1 MAASAQAISAAEAE
15 RQELRGLLHKQYRWL
30 DYKFDIVFWV
40 TAAFVVGAAADI
52 TKLLFAGDWDFWT
65 DWKDRIWWPIL
76 TPFALVIIGSALQ
89 YIQWLAWRMPTGM
102 TYTAISLWPLAT
114 LGRWVQWGNF
124 VHYPMNFVW
133 PTTMVPA
140 GIFAD
145 WVLFKTKSF
154 ILTSVIGSAVFA
166 FGWWVSN
173 YMMIAPYLQPAQW
186 MDRILTVADIQGISF
201 IHSQTPEY
209 LRIVEHGTLRSFL
222 GETQYV
228 ALVFGA
234 TVTVAGYWIGQFI
247 GRMLA
252 IWPIGRFMKKW

>member
-1 MAASAQAISAAEAE
+1 MTTTEEQLEQAQQFERLKALVDKPYRWIDRKWDAVFWISAA
-15 RQELRGLLHKQYRWL
+15 
-30 DYKFDIVFWV
+30 FI
-40 TAAFVVGAAADI
+40 VGAACDI
-52 TKLLFAGDWDFWT
+52 TLLLFAGDWDFWT

-89 YIQWLAWRMPTGM
+89 YIQWLAWRFPTGM
-102 TYTAISLWPLAT
+102 TYTAICLWPLAT
-114 LGRWVQWGNF
+114 LGRWLQWGNF
-124 VHYPMNFVW
+124 VHYPLNFVW

-154 ILTSVIGSAVFA
+154 ILTSVIGSMVFA
-166 FGWWVSN
+166 FAWWVSN
-173 YMMIAPYLQPAQW
+173 YAMIAPFLQPAQW
-186 MDRILTVADIQGISF
+186 MDRVLTVADIQGISF